1 MELKHRMASSASV
14 AAVLLLAGLAWAQ
27 KSPAPR
33 LATIVLAPVDVYR
46 NTTQHELAECADAF
60 RSALRSSYRNVWL
73 ARTPSDYQAC
83 ILRAQAEANARLAA
97 AARTVRKADAQ
108 RALVAYHA
116 AFLAAIGGIVPYP
129 QEPVDGY
136 EQRQSV
142 LLHIMSHAW
151 SRYEL
156 VE

>member
-46 NTTQHELAECADAF
+46 NTTQHELAECVDAF
-60 RSALRSSYRNVWL
+60 RRSYRSLWL
-73 ARTPSDYQAC
+73 TRTESDYQAC
-83 ILRAQAEANARLAA
+83 IRRAQAEANARLAA

-116 AFLAAIGGIVPYP
+116 AFLGAIGGIVPYP
-129 QEPVDGY
+129 EEPVDGY

>member
-33 LATIVLAPVDVYR
+33 LTTIVLAPVDVYR
-46 NTTQHELAECADAF
+46 NVTQHELAECVNAF
-60 RSALRSSYRNVWL
+60 RRSYRNLWL
-73 ARTPSDYQAC
+73 ARTPGDYQAC
-83 ILRAQAEANARLAA
+83 IRRAQAEANATLAA
-97 AARTVRKADAQ
+97 AARTVRKAEAQ
-108 RALVAYHA
+108 HALVAYHA